1 MHANVKNGCYGAFF
15 TSQLLHTST
24 YLHVSTYMWCVCSTA
39 SRMNQLF
46 CCWRK
51 GGDQTSWSLDL
62 WLVGS
67 DSQQLS
73 TSWLNRA
80 GLVHLGKNTA
90 LKITIQINLDLHY
103 VLLPFILQEKPL
115 TLRRLSLEEMMNTH
129 FCRYAQHKLVLFTYI
144 VCNKNDLKLHSLG
157 FLASCMLVFTCL
169 RFHSHMEPVTAK
181 LSLECV
187 MREITRHVW
196 CDFDSK
202 GITRRITAACRT
214 AATVTCVNTAEG
226 GGAIRTTPALG
237 PSGMRGA
244 HGEPWLWQ
252 TGDGHGL
259 LLSPTI
265 LPFCL
270 LYLCDMSSPSAV
282 RDTDLTFRIVP
293 SLPPPP
299 AFGLRRTS
307 AAKGRKVFDSFADD
321 DDSLVRLGGVS
332 LLKLLRAPAVRVF
345 DEDIHPVSP
354 SGWGVCTRR
363 AEQSGASPL
372 PSPGIMTTW
381 RRRKN
386 FVFLLFALRVWGW
399 SSASENAGSTAPPAQ
414 EGKKATFRST
424 GSFPCSYGVNWFV
437 WLCRLNRWRSSVLTG
452 IFLLTNMNKILHPIS
467 LMSWMGQFSIYLHI
481 SQTALP
487 TVHSARRWLEIA
499 RCFRDLLGGNNGRK
513 RQMRPGRAGVIFKMQ
528 TNRMLLFCCWTLL
541 VKSMS

>member
-1 MHANVKNGCYGAFF
+1 MCMFYG
-15 TSQLLHTST
+15 
-24 YLHVSTYMWCVCSTA
+24 
-39 SRMNQLF
+39 
-46 CCWRK
+46 
-51 GGDQTSWSLDL
+51 
-62 WLVGS
+62 
-67 DSQQLS
+67 
-73 TSWLNRA
+73 
-80 GLVHLGKNTA
+80 
-90 LKITIQINLDLHY
+90 ITDEPT
-103 VLLPFILQEKPL
+103 VLLLEKRWRSNLLVSWPLIGWFWFTAAADFLVKQSWFGSLGQKRCIENHNANQPWSALRSSPFYSARKAFNITKVEPWGNG
-115 TLRRLSLEEMMNTH
+115 EHTH

-157 FLASCMLVFTCL
+157 FLVSCMLVFTCL

-214 AATVTCVNTAEG
+214 AATVKCVNTAKD
-226 GGAIRTTPALG
+226 GGAIRTAPALG

-345 DEDIHPVSP
+345 DEDIHPVTP

-363 AEQSGASPL
+363 AERSFSPPQPGHHDNL
-372 PSPGIMTTW
+372 EAAEELCFSAVRSPRLGLVLGI
-381 RRRKN
+381 RK
-386 FVFLLFALRVWGW
+386 
-399 SSASENAGSTAPPAQ
+399 
-414 EGKKATFRST
+414 
-424 GSFPCSYGVNWFV
+424 
-437 WLCRLNRWRSSVLTG
+437 
-452 IFLLTNMNKILHPIS
+452 
-467 LMSWMGQFSIYLHI
+467 
-481 SQTALP
+481 
-487 TVHSARRWLEIA
+487 
-499 RCFRDLLGGNNGRK
+499 
-513 RQMRPGRAGVIFKMQ
+513 
-528 TNRMLLFCCWTLL
+528 CW
-541 VKSMS
+541 